1 MKIGF
6 FGGSFNPPHRG
17 HTGVAEAVLATG
29 KVDQIYLALSYHA
42 PHKDRAEVSFF
53 DRMAMLKLAVRGRK
67 NLIPC
72 DVENVLKLSPS
83 YTLKILD
90 YLSQT
95 EGQHQFSLIIGEDSL
110 RDLHLWYHAKELVE
124 RYPVITY
131 VRSNTQNI
139 RPENLPAWP
148 CMIAEQLCQNVLY
161 GDFFQ
166 ISSSE
171 IRNSMAKDP
180 NWCHINR
187 EAIDG
192 AVADYIVQH
201 QLYRNA
207 SAK

>member
-42 PHKDRAEVSFF
+42 PHKDRAVVSFF
-53 DRMAMLKLAVRGRK
+53 DRYEMLKLAVRDRPG
-67 NLIPC
+67 LIAG
-72 DVENVLKLSPS
+72 DIENVLRLSPS
-83 YTLKILD
+83 YTIKILD
-90 YLSQT
+90 YLSTHQK
-95 EGQHQFSLIIGEDSL
+95 QHQYSLIIGEDSL
-110 RDLHLWYHAKELVE
+110 RDLHTWHHADELIR

-131 VRSNTQNI
+131 IRSDAKNI
-139 RPENLPAWP
+139 RPEDLPAWP
-148 CMIAEQLCQNVLY
+148 RAIAKQLCQNVVC

-180 NWCHINR
+180 NWCHINK

-192 AVADYIVQH
+192 AVADYIMQH

-207 SAK
+207 CAK